1 MVTMTIPPGT
11 QTGKVFRLKDRG
23 VQSGLS
29 KGDHFVTVV
38 VVTPE
43 SLSTREKELY
53 QELARLRP
61 EKPSLKK
68 PR

>member
-1 MVTMTIPPGT
+1 
-11 QTGKVFRLKDRG
+11 
-23 VQSGLS
+23 
-29 KGDHFVTVV
+29 VTVV